1 MPDYPTLAAVDLGSN
16 SFHLQVAR
24 VVGEQIY
31 PLDSLREAVRLGA
44 GLGDDK
50 RLDEDSQARAS
61 AKERQREIL
70 ENELT
75 KEQSLLDQARKELEE
90 QESVRTGDERNYAR
104 VLERLQ
110 KYKDAVD
117 LHQKNVESLR
127 RELANLNR

>member
-1 MPDYPTLAAVDLGSN
+1 M
-16 SFHLQVAR
+16 
-24 VVGEQIY
+24 
-31 PLDSLREAVRLGA
+31 LDR
-44 GLGDDK
+44 
-50 RLDEDSQARAS
+50 
-61 AKERQREIL
+61 
-70 ENELT
+70 
-75 KEQSLLDQARKELEE
+75 ARKELEE